1 MPKGQKKTGGRVK
14 GVPNKATQDVIDKL
28 KELNCDPIEG
38 LARIAQ
44 MAMDEADLKT
54 AKDAYKELAQYV
66 VPKRKAIEIDM
77 ETTVTHE
84 VELLSDDELM
94 AELEALGVD
103 ESKH

>member
-1 MPKGQKKTGGRVK
+1 
-14 GVPNKATQDVIDKL
+14 
-28 KELNCDPIEG
+28 
-38 LARIAQ
+38 
-44 MAMDEADLKT
+44 
-54 AKDAYKELAQYV
+54 
-66 VPKRKAIEIDM
+66 M